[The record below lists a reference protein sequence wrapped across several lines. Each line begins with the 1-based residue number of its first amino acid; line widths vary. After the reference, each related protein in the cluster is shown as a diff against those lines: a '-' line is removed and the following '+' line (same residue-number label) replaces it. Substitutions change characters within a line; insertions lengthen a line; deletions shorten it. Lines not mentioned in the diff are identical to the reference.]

1 MWKKFIHHSQFEE
14 NSLYFHCKHPFS
26 HMRMDPTLVRST
38 FKYGVYPH
46 MRKKLYATNIYN
58 LLSLSL
64 GCWLLL
70 LLLLFAL
77 IKGSAS
83 NSTVNLIMPSRGSK
97 LSTPAFIHYLII
109 QFKRIVNEFK
119 ESEKIR
125 KSIIFRSKTLK
136 NLHKPSRTRWN
147 SLLNHKNIHI
157 DIYIYI
163 HTYIFQK

>member
-1 MWKKFIHHSQFEE
+1 MAPNSQIESASE
-14 NSLYFHCKHPFS
+14 VQS
-26 HMRMDPTLVRST
+26 
-38 FKYGVYPH
+38 FKYEVYPH
-46 MRKKLYATNIYN
+46 MRKMYATNIYN

-157 DIYIYI
+157 YIYI
-163 HTYIFQK
+163 HIYFPEINRPLSSWRP

>member
-1 MWKKFIHHSQFEE
+1 MFSLQASFSSHEGEPHTCEVYSQVWSPLSCEREDVYNGNIHPPQLE
-14 NSLYFHCKHPFS
+14 
-26 HMRMDPTLVRST
+26 
-38 FKYGVYPH
+38 
-46 MRKKLYATNIYN
+46 
-58 LLSLSL
+58 L
-64 GCWLLL
+64 GCWLLLLL

-119 ESEKIR
+119 ESENIR

-157 DIYIYI
+157 YIYIYI
-163 HTYIFQK
+163 HIYFPEINRPLSSWRP